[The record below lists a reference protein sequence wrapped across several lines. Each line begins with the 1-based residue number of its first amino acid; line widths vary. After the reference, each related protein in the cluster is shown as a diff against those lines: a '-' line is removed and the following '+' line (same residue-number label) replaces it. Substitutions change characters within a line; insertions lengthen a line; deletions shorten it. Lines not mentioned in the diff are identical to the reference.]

1 MHRKACRAMSP
12 RLPRVLLAAALA
24 VTVPATAVAEPLW
37 WALRQTGGAPAPAP
51 QVPPSATL
59 ADVVGAPTTV
69 TLADLLQLAVRQAPS
84 LETARVDVEIAL
96 AQIEAARGLDDW
108 QVGADANIGVGTR
121 NTSFGV
127 VVATSGS
134 LSGDVSRLLSS
145 GGTVSLHAERTYFRP
160 EGGDDTWS
168 DSITIGLDQ
177 PLMRGR
183 GRAIT
188 RASETR
194 AKVGQTVAELSR
206 TQAALSTVR
215 EVVVAY
221 WDLVLALRSVEIA
234 QSSLGLAQERLRI
247 TQAAIRGGGVA
258 ATEALAVEQ
267 IIAAREEAVLDA
279 ELTVLERSLA
289 LRRLVGMEIGP
300 DQLGLVTATDL
311 GLPAVEWDLG
321 AMLADAYRTSPELAL
336 LASQGELAEIE
347 VEVTENGLLPQLDL
361 TLSAGPSGTDNSPGD
376 PLVNMVTLDGYAV
389 SAGLTYRQSLGKHAA
404 AGASRAARAERR
416 KIKIDEA
423 DLRIQLAQSL
433 TETIV
438 VARAA
443 ERRVEL
449 ARRTIELAAK
459 NIVAE
464 QSRFQLGKAT
474 NFDVLERQDELKQ
487 AELNQARAII
497 DWHKARTQAAAITG
511 TLLVDYGVT
520 LRD

>member
-1 MHRKACRAMSP
+1 MSP

-37 WALRQTGGAPAPAP
+37 WALRQTAGAPAPAP

-69 TLADLLQLAVRQAPS
+69 TLADLLQLATRQAPS
-84 LETARVDVEIAL
+84 LETARVAVEIAL
-96 AQIEAARGLDDW
+96 AAIEVTRGLDDW
-108 QVGADANIGVGTR
+108 TVGADASVSYSATA
-121 NTSFGV
+121 SQFGV
-127 VVATSGS
+127 SRGPRLS
-134 LSGDVSRLLSS
+134 LSGDLARLLPS
-145 GGTVSLHAERTYFRP
+145 GGTVSLHAEHDFSDIETERDGVTFSTRQH
-160 EGGDDTWS
+160 S
-168 DSITIGLDQ
+168 DSLLVSLQQ

-183 GRAIT
+183 GREIT
-188 RASETR
+188 RASEAR
-194 AKVGQTVAELSR
+194 AKVGKTIAELSR
-206 TQAALSTVR
+206 AQAAISTVR

-279 ELTVLERSLA
+279 ELAVVERSLA

-300 DQLGLVTATDL
+300 DQLGLDTVTDI

-347 VEVTENGLLPQLDL
+347 VEVTENGLLPRLDF
-361 TLSAGPSGTDNSPGD
+361 TLSAGPSGTDGRAID
-376 PLVNMVTLDGYAV
+376 ALTNMATFDDFVVTG
-389 SAGLTYRQSLGKHAA
+389 GLSYSQSLGKHAA
-404 AGASRAARAERR
+404 SGLARSARAERR
-416 KIKIDEA
+416 QIKIDEA

-433 TETIV
+433 TQMIV
-438 VARAA
+438 LARAA